1 MRVAITGASGFLG
14 GALARAYHDNGNH
27 VVALVRKTSNISLL
41 KELGVEVIYGELS
54 DETAFNTL
62 LKNADLGIHCAALT
76 TDIGPWEQFVA
87 VNING
92 TKNFFEASL
101 KQGCSKVVYISSVVV
116 YGNGRHHRGTDEE
129 APYETIIVDNYTRSK
144 IIADRMAFEYH
155 QKRNLPVT
163 VVRPGYIWGPGD
175 RAIMPLL
182 IEAIKSNKLAVV
194 DGGTNIMHLSHIDNV
209 VQGIMLAAK
218 SEKSTGRAYNIT
230 DGSKVTTFRFLTDL
244 INIIG
249 VEYKIRSFPYVPVY
263 VVAYFLELYA
273 RLRRYKFKPPITRYT
288 VRLSKY
294 DQFFDIS
301 RAIYELGYKPQ
312 VNYKEGMAG
321 LTGSVRSLYYGQ
333 K

>member
-14 GALARAYHDNGNH
+14 GALARAYCENGDN
-27 VVALVRKTSNISLL
+27 VITLVRKTSNISLL
-41 KELGVEVIYGELS
+41 KELGVEIIYGELT
-54 DETAFNTL
+54 DENVFHTL
-62 LKNADLGIHCAALT
+62 LKNADLSIHCAGLT
-76 TDIGPWEQFVA
+76 TDIGPWEQFVT
-87 VNING
+87 VNIG
-92 TKNFFEASL
+92 STKNFFEASL
-101 KQGCSKVVYISSVVV
+101 KQECPKVIYVSSVAV

-129 APYETIIVDNYTRSK
+129 TSYETIIVDNYTRSK

-155 QKRNLPVT
+155 QNFNLPVT
-163 VVRPGYIWGPGD
+163 VIRPGYIWGPGD

-182 IEAIKSNKLAVV
+182 VKAIKEGRLAVA

-209 VQGIMLAAK
+209 VKGIMLAAK
-218 SEKSTGRAYNIT
+218 SEKSIGRAYNIT
-230 DGSKVTTFRFLTDL
+230 DGSKVTTLRFLTDL
-244 INIIG
+244 IDIIG

-263 VVAYFLELYA
+263 VAAYFLELYA
-273 RLRRYKFKPPITRYT
+273 RLKRYRFKPPITRYT

-294 DQFFDIS
+294 DQVFDIS

-321 LTGSVRSLYYGQ
+321 MAAFVRSLYYGQ